1 MEIIIREYEN
11 NDLSEMKDIWN
22 SIVEDGISFPN
33 EEKLTLENA
42 AEFFSNQTYTGIAI
56 DNGEIVGLYILHPNN
71 IGRCGHIAN
80 SSYAVKL
87 GQRGKSIGKKLVEHS
102 LKIAKEKGYRI
113 LQFNAVVASNE
124 VALHLYNKLGFNQ
137 LGVIPGGFLS
147 KDNEY
152 LDIIPHY
159 IEL

>member
-87 GQRGKSIGKKLVEHS
+87 GQRGKNIGKKLVEHS

-124 VALHLYNKLGFNQ
+124 VALHLYKKLGFNQ
-137 LGVIPGGFLS
+137 LGVIPGGFLF

-152 LDIIPHY
+152 LDIIPY
-159 IEL
+159 FIEL